1 MATIKINTQ
10 NILSALFLLGY
21 DKVDAY
27 MFTAMM
33 GELSNKS
40 KNNEKSLCTLYN
52 EEYECDLEFTK
63 DDPFDSIFSKCI
75 TPYFG
80 GYMLK
85 ENINL
90 NTDISRLFGFE
101 NTVLF
106 LEDYISS
113 NNNKLLSSYIN
124 NSIDMNK
131 IIIKKIITYG
141 LENTNN
147 YPNLFCNKE
156 KEIIYNMFGTKDM
169 HEKQEKSAKYT
180 LSRRLEDDLK

>member
-52 EEYECDLEFTK
+52 EKYECDLEFTE
-63 DDPFDSIFSKCI
+63 DDSFDNIFSKCI
-75 TPYFG
+75 ASYFG

-85 ENINL
+85 EL
-90 NTDISRLFGFE
+90 D
-101 NTVLF
+101 
-106 LEDYISS
+106 
-113 NNNKLLSSYIN
+113 NKRFDRN
-124 NSIDMNK
+124 
-131 IIIKKIITYG
+131 
-141 LENTNN
+141 
-147 YPNLFCNKE
+147 
-156 KEIIYNMFGTKDM
+156 
-169 HEKQEKSAKYT
+169 
-180 LSRRLEDDLK
+180 